1 MTVVRVYS
9 KANCQQCVAT
19 FRKMDSLG
27 MAYVVEDALDP
38 GNLEAVKALGFL
50 SAPVVVAG
58 VSGDDMW
65 SGYRPDRIIELAA
78 RIGGK

>member
-9 KANCQQCVAT
+9 KPNCQACKAT
-19 FRKMDSLG
+19 MRKMDALG
-27 MAYVVEDALDP
+27 MAYEVEDALDP

-58 VSGDDMW
+58 ISDDDMW
-65 SGYRPDRIIELAA
+65 SGFRPDRIEQLAA